1 MELNMKYPSSST
13 RLQPK
18 ACRLGREIK
27 NRTWGKEECEIMHHF
42 VCLAKHQS
50 CATSTAQGWKEGTGQ
65 LGIRTN
71 GWMQEAISKAVK
83 EQARRQHTGRMWL
96 KEQRGKKSQ
105 RTYRKH
111 TMAVK
116 YLVLLRR
123 DRIVGKG
130 HLAGTEM
137 SEDGPVPRYCC
148 MRETSPCGS
157 KE

>member
-1 MELNMKYPSSST
+1 MNAGSYFQGSEGASKET
-13 RLQPK
+13 
-18 ACRLGREIK
+18 AHRE
-27 NRTWGKEECEIMHHF
+27 NVAERTTW
-42 VCLAKHQS
+42 
-50 CATSTAQGWKEGTGQ
+50 
-65 LGIRTN
+65 
-71 GWMQEAISKAVK
+71 
-83 EQARRQHTGRMWL
+83 
-96 KEQRGKKSQ
+96 KKSQ

-137 SEDGPVPRYCC
+137 SEDGPVPHYCC